1 MTLEKLQ
8 ADMVAAM
15 KNNDRRRKDVLSSAI
30 ASIKKAAIDKRMRG
44 SIAEELVDEVLTKEK
59 KTLKEMI
66 DTCPGSREDLLN
78 DYEHKYMII
87 SEYAPKFIADEL
99 QIKQLVIDTLNG
111 EYELYA
117 KNKGQIMKVVMPAIK
132 GKVDMA
138 VANKVITDLL
148 RGD

>member
-30 ASIKKAAIDKRMRG
+30 AAVKKAAIDKRMKDN
-44 SIAEELVDEVLTKEK
+44 IVEELVDEVLTKEK

-66 DTCPGSREDLLN
+66 DTCPESREDLLN

-87 SEYAPKFIADEL
+87 SEYAPKFITDEAE
-99 QIKQLVIDTLNG
+99 IKNLILGIVNSEI
-111 EYELYA
+111 ELSA
-117 KNKGQIMKVVMPAIK
+117 KNKGQVMKMVMPVIK
-132 GKVDMA
+132 GKVDMQ